1 MRGMSALRH
10 PAVRAATPRRTASAT
25 LAIWILAV
33 GILLAAL
40 LVLVTRPG
48 PAAAAAGAAK
58 AGAANAGA
66 CGKHDKKG
74 VTVVVDFRKFRK
86 GIRIGCD
93 IRRPANG
100 LVALRKAGFTYSFVP
115 RQPGFICRIDKEPKK
130 CNGAPAT
137 AYWSYWHARPHGKW
151 KYSTLGAASY
161 HPKSG
166 WVEGWAFG
174 DGKPP
179 GISPP

>member
-48 PAAAAAGAAK
+48 PAAAAADAAK
-58 AGAANAGA
+58 AGA

-74 VTVVVDFRKFRK
+74 VTVVVDFSKFRK

-93 IRRPANG
+93 TRRPANG

-130 CNGAPAT
+130 CNGAPAS